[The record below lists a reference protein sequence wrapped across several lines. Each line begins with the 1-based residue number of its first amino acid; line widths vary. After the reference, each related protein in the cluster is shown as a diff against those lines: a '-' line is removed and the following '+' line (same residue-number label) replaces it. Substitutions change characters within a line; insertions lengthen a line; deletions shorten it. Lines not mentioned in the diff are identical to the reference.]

1 MNHHMRKKIQKGS
14 VPNVEPQTMKNV
26 IQNVQLGRRIVM
38 NEPHASDCAYWV
50 DEPCDCMM
58 RFDADEL
65 LDLYKDREMGI

>member
-1 MNHHMRKKIQKGS
+1 
-14 VPNVEPQTMKNV
+14 MKNV